1 MKHLIT
7 PNDLSDKE
15 VEELFEDARIFQDL
29 RSNNI
34 LEGKLVV
41 TLFFESSTRTRSSF
55 EIAAKRLGAEVVN
68 LEVQTSSTNK
78 GETVEDTVA
87 NLNAMK
93 PDAIII
99 RHKDCGL
106 PASLKTYVDCP
117 IINAGDGKNA
127 HPTQALLD
135 LFTID
140 QHFEGNIQGKNIL
153 IVGDIVNSR
162 VATSN
167 LELLPRFGLN
177 PILVS
182 PPRFQSNSSFRNATH
197 IKEVI
202 DDADI
207 IMSLRVQHERHEV
220 NISKEEQER
229 EKEEYVRDYCITKE
243 LVGDRDFL
251 LLHPGPVNRN
261 IDITD
266 EMLND
271 PRSKVLKQVENGV
284 AIRMAV
290 LKKFI
295 LQKENIEN
303 KRIKVKSSKGF
314 SLIELIFAIAVIA
327 VIASV
332 AIPKL
337 MGVNSKAKTSTVNGD
352 ISTIIS
358 SVQSYHMI
366 HKKVDKISDSVT
378 LNPTV
383 WSIADKEVIFKENDK
398 ECVKIVVSDSQ
409 LTVTIDQ
416 TSGDVCSEL
425 YNNGVRNEVF
435 ALN

>member
-7 PNDLSDKE
+7 PNDLSNNE
-15 VEELFEDARIFQDL
+15 ILELFEDAKLFSDL
-29 RSNNI
+29 TSNSI
-34 LEGKLVV
+34 LNGKLVV

-68 LEVQTSSTNK
+68 LEVHTSSTNK

-106 PASLKTYVDCP
+106 PESLKSYVNCP

-135 LFTID
+135 LFTINE
-140 QHFEGNIQGKNIL
+140 HFNGEIAGKNIA
-153 IVGDIVNSR
+153 IVGDIANSR

-177 PILVS
+177 LILVAPKRFKVIS
-182 PPRFQSNSSFRNATH
+182 PYKTVTN
-197 IKEVI
+197 IKKVLNGL
-202 DDADI
+202 DI

-220 NISKEEQER
+220 TATA
-229 EKEEYVRDYCITKE
+229 EKQAQQKAKYVKKYCITKK
-243 LVGDRDFL
+243 LLGDKEML

-261 IDITD
+261 IDISD
-266 EMLND
+266 EMLLD

-284 AIRMAV
+284 AVRMAI

-295 LQKENIEN
+295 LEN
-303 KRIKVKSSKGF
+303 K
-314 SLIELIFAIAVIA
+314 
-327 VIASV
+327 
-332 AIPKL
+332 
-337 MGVNSKAKTSTVNGD
+337 
-352 ISTIIS
+352 
-358 SVQSYHMI
+358 
-366 HKKVDKISDSVT
+366 
-378 LNPTV
+378 
-383 WSIADKEVIFKENDK
+383 
-398 ECVKIVVSDSQ
+398 
-409 LTVTIDQ
+409 
-416 TSGDVCSEL
+416 VC
-425 YNNGVRNEVF
+425 
-435 ALN
+435 